1 MTNEL
6 SHGEALLL
14 GAIEGLTEFLPVSS
28 TGHLIITGDLIG
40 FTGETA
46 KTFEIAI
53 QLGAILAICWHYRA
67 RLWRVLYG
75 LPSDPAARRFAL
87 NIAVA
92 FLPAAFLGALFH
104 GTIKAVLFQPVT
116 VAVAL
121 VVGGGLILLVERL
134 CGEPRVQSMD
144 ELSWRDA
151 LVVGCAQALALI
163 PGASR
168 SGATIIG
175 GLAFGLSR
183 PVATEFSFFL
193 AIPTMFA
200 ATVFDLGANFGQL
213 SRHDLE
219 VLALGFVMAFVS
231 ALIAVRTFIGYIQ
244 DHSFRP
250 FAYYRI
256 VFGAIVFVYFLGRS

>member
-1 MTNEL
+1 MTYEL
-6 SHGEALLL
+6 SHGEALLM

-67 RLWRVLYG
+67 RLLGVLYG
-75 LPSDPAARRFAL
+75 LPSDPAARRFAQNL
-87 NIAVA
+87 LVA
-92 FLPAAFLGALFH
+92 FLPAAILGALFH
-104 GTIKAVLFQPVT
+104 GAIKALLFRPVT
-116 VAVAL
+116 VAIAL

-134 CGEPRVQSMD
+134 RGEPRVRSID
-144 ELSWRDA
+144 DLSWRDA
-151 LVVGCAQALALI
+151 LVVGCAQALALV
-163 PGASR
+163 PGTSR
-168 SGATIIG
+168 SGATIVG

-183 PVATEFSFFL
+183 QVATEFSFFL

-200 ATVFDLGANFGQL
+200 ATIFDLGANFGQL
-213 SRHDLE
+213 GRHDLE
-219 VLALGFVMAFVS
+219 VLGLGFVMAFVS
-231 ALIAVRTFIGYIQ
+231 ALIAVRTLIGYVK

>member
-1 MTNEL
+1 M
-6 SHGEALLL
+6 

-40 FTGETA
+40 FSGETA
-46 KTFEIAI
+46 KTFTIAI
-53 QLGAILAICWHYRA
+53 QLGAILAICWHYRG

-75 LPSDPAARRFAL
+75 LPSDPAARCFAL
-87 NIAVA
+87 NLLVA
-92 FLPAAFLGALFH
+92 FLPAALLGALFH
-104 GTIKAVLFQPVT
+104 GAIKASLFHPVT

-121 VVGGGLILLVERL
+121 MVGGGLILLVEGLR
-134 CGEPRVQSMD
+134 GEPRVQSID
-144 ELSWRDA
+144 DLSWRDA
-151 LVVGCAQALALI
+151 LAVGCAQALALV
-163 PGASR
+163 PGTSR

-200 ATVFDLGANFGQL
+200 ATAFELGANFGQL
-213 SRHDLE
+213 GRHDLE
-219 VLALGFVMAFVS
+219 VLGLGFAMAFVS
-231 ALIAVRTFIGYIQ
+231 ALIAVRTLIGYVK

-256 VFGAIVFVYFLGRS
+256 VFGAIVFVYFLGPS